1 MKSRRQLNSTTY
13 LLLAFLA
20 AFISLAI
27 VFYSSTIPDVK
38 PTPPQTVLGASS
50 DRPSSLKQAV
60 LELFSPSR

>member
-13 LLLAFLA
+13 LLLAALA
-20 AFISLAI
+20 AFISMAI
-27 VFYSSTIPDVK
+27 VLYSSSIPDVK
-38 PTPPQTVLGASS
+38 PTPPQTVLGAS